1 MAADSTEETPRKPKS
16 CSLKPVP
23 QYSSFHFIFHYPYII
38 PIYTPNITLY
48 IPIVSF
54 SSLKVFLWFGEYGKY
69 LYTGM
74 LDGINFQVLIFRY
87 WDGPSLENDGAWQVA
102 GAISAALMRLSTSYN
117 RPEVM
122 GINYSES
129 KKFGSM
135 SS

>member
-1 MAADSTEETPRKPKS
+1 
-16 CSLKPVP
+16 
-23 QYSSFHFIFHYPYII
+23 
-38 PIYTPNITLY
+38 
-48 IPIVSF
+48 
-54 SSLKVFLWFGEYGKY
+54 
-69 LYTGM
+69 M

-117 RPEVM
+117 RPSVM